1 MIRRVW
7 REDFRIIGYYTG
19 LVTIG
24 VGLLMVIPTVTSL
37 VFREWA
43 SALDF
48 AISVALTLLVGYV
61 LALISRTKNTP
72 GLTHAMV
79 IAAGSWLI
87 AMVLSGVPYMLSG
100 HMKSFLDA
108 CFDTMSGFTTTGLF
122 LLQDLDHLSQGL
134 NMWRHLLTYV
144 GGQGIVVLALTFL
157 IGSTGGAFKIMV
169 GEGKEEKLEPNVRH
183 IAVLIWRIS
192 LIYLGIG
199 TVVLGLIAMANGIK
213 PSLAFFHGAYIFMSA
228 WSTGGFA
235 PYSQNMLY
243 YHSSMMEIASMVFFI
258 LGSFNF
264 ALHYTIWSGNRKEIL
279 RNVEIVSFTITVLT
293 TFSLVCLALMQRG
306 VYPNAVALFRRGFFQ
321 LVSGHTTTGQS
332 NIYARTFVREWGPL
346 GMLATTIAMAIGAS
360 AASTGGGFK
369 GLRMGIIVK
378 GIATDIRKL
387 LSPERAVV
395 TGHYHH
401 LHDNILSD
409 GVVKSAAVI
418 VVLYVLIYVVG
429 AIVGTAYGYPI
440 VDALFESVSAGSN
453 TGLSCGVTQAG
464 MPVLLKIV
472 YIFEMWMG
480 RLEFLSVFTLFGFIA
495 TSVRSMRVRKAAA

>member
-7 REDFRIIGYYTG
+7 KEDYRIIGFYTG
-19 LVTIG
+19 RVTMG
-24 VGLLMVIPTVTSL
+24 VGLLMLIPMATSL

-48 AISVALTLLVGYV
+48 AISVVLTLLVGYV
-61 LALISRTKNTP
+61 LSLISRTKSTP

-87 AMVLSGVPYMLSG
+87 AMALSGIPYMLSG

-108 CFDTMSGFTTTGLF
+108 CFDTMSGYTTTGMF
-122 LLQDLDHLSQGL
+122 LLQDLDHISQGL

-183 IAVLIWRIS
+183 IAVQIWRIS
-192 LIYLGIG
+192 LIYLFIG
-199 TVVLGLIAMANGIK
+199 TVVLGVIAIIAGIK
-213 PSLAFFHGAYIFMSA
+213 PYLAFFHGAYIFMSA

-235 PYSQNMLY
+235 PFSQNMLY
-243 YHSSMMEIASMVFFI
+243 YHSAAMDTASMVFFI
-258 LGSFNF
+258 LGSYNF
-264 ALHYTIWSGNRKEIL
+264 ALHYAVWTGNRKEIL
-279 RNVEIVSFTITVLT
+279 RNIEIVSFCITVFT
-293 TFSLVCLALMQRG
+293 TFSLVCIALMQRG

-321 LVSGHTTTGQS
+321 LLSGHTTTGQS

-369 GLRMGIIVK
+369 GLRMGLVFR
-378 GIATDIRKL
+378 GFFADIKKL

-395 TGHYHH
+395 TSHYHH
-401 LHDNILSD
+401 IRDNAITDS
-409 GVVKSAAVI
+409 VVKGAAVVI
-418 VVLYVLIYVVG
+418 VLYVLIYMTGTVVG
-429 AIVGTAYGYPI
+429 MAYGYPMA
-440 VDALFESVSAGSN
+440 DALFEAVSAGSN
-453 TGLSCGVTQAG
+453 TGLSCGVTQAS
-464 MPVLLKIV
+464 MPTLLKIV
-472 YIFEMWMG
+472 YILEMWMG
-480 RLEFLSVFTLFGFIA
+480 RLEFMSVFTMFGFIA
-495 TSVRSMRVRKAAA
+495 TSFRSMRLRKVAA

>member
-1 MIRRVW
+1 MVRRVW

-19 LVTIG
+19 LVTVG
-24 VGLLMVIPTVTSL
+24 VGLLMTVPMATSL
-37 VFREWA
+37 IFREWP

-48 AISVALTLLVGYV
+48 AISIVLALLVGYV
-61 LALISRTKNTP
+61 LVLISRTKSTP

-100 HMKSFLDA
+100 HMNSFLDA

-122 LLQDLDHLSQGL
+122 LMQDLDHISQGL

-192 LIYLGIG
+192 LTYLSIG
-199 TVVLGLIAMANGIK
+199 TVALGVIAVANGIK
-213 PSLAFFHGAYIFMSA
+213 PSLAFLHGAYIFMSA

-243 YHSSMMEIASMVFFI
+243 YHSTAIDLVSTVFMI

-264 ALHYTIWSGNRKEIL
+264 ALHYAVWRGNRKEIF
-279 RNVEIVSFTITVLT
+279 RNIEIISFTITVLM
-293 TFSLVCLALMQRG
+293 TFSIVCLALVQRG
-306 VYPNAVALFRRGFFQ
+306 IYPNAISLFRRGFFQ
-321 LVSGHTTTGQS
+321 LISGHTTTGQS

-346 GMLATTIAMAIGAS
+346 GMLATTVAMAIGAS

-378 GIATDIRKL
+378 GILTDIRKL

-401 LHDNILSD
+401 LHDNTLAD
-409 GVVKSAAVI
+409 NVVKSAAVI
-418 VVLYVLIYVVG
+418 VVLYVLIYVLGAVVG
-429 AIVGTAYGYPI
+429 MAYGIPMA
-440 VDALFESVSAGSN
+440 DALFESVSAGSN
-453 TGLSCGVTQAG
+453 TGLSCGVTQAN
-464 MPVLLKIV
+464 MPTLLKIV
-472 YIFEMWMG
+472 YILEMWMG

-495 TSVRSMRVRKAAA
+495 TSFRSMRLGKGAA